1 MKTKAQHS
9 EDILVLMDLKAGNQ
23 SAFKHFYD
31 LYHVLLYRKLL
42 KFVHVD
48 VVAEELLQDLFLK
61 IWEKRELIDP
71 QQSFK
76 AYLYRV
82 AEHLIVDYYRKLA
95 REISIER
102 DTDSQTLV
110 VSDIAEDLYMD
121 GHAQKIVSEAIET
134 LPHQQRTIFRMCK
147 IEGRSYEEVSKHLN
161 ISQATVNTHI
171 SRATKTVKDYIL
183 RHHGKT
189 ISLTAALIVVE
200 IAREIV

>member
-1 MKTKAQHS
+1 
-9 EDILVLMDLKAGNQ
+9 MDLKAGNQ

-31 LYHVLLYRKLL
+31 LYHVSLYRKLL

-48 VVAEELLQDLFLK
+48 AVAEELLQDLFLK

-95 REISIER
+95 REIKIER
-102 DTDSQTLV
+102 DTDSLSLV
-110 VSDIAEDLYMD
+110 VSDIAEELYLD
-121 GHAQKIVSEAIET
+121 GRAQKIVNEAIET
-134 LPHQQRTIFRMCK
+134 LPPQQQSIFRMCK
-147 IEGRSYEEVSKHLN
+147 IDGLSYEEVGKKLH

-171 SRATKTVKDYIL
+171 SRATKTIKDYVL
-183 RHHGKT
+183 KHHSNT
-189 ISLTAALIVVE
+189 MSLTAALVALE
-200 IAREIV
+200 IAREMT